1 MREFTESDLREMVL
15 RLAHQI
21 RNPLATIK
29 SSIQLVQYLLNTENE
44 IEEYLHAALVEVER
58 INRTVVDMQRM
69 IRLDMATARS
79 CPVSAVVD
87 EALDRCA
94 AAGEASSI
102 TLVSRGGLPSRVLA
116 DPSQLVEAVAE
127 LLGNAIEFSPAG
139 SRVVVGWD
147 TAGDHLVRIDVTDS
161 CGGIPPPVAERI
173 LNPFFSTST
182 RGTGLGLN
190 IVQRICELGGGQ
202 LVWHNTVDGSGC
214 RFSIV
219 MPEI

>member
-29 SSIQLVQYLLNTENE
+29 SSIQLVQYLLKPKGE
-44 IEEYLHAALVEVER
+44 IEEYLRAALVEVER

-79 CPVSAVVD
+79 CSVSHVVD
-87 EALDRCA
+87 EAIDRCA
-94 AAGEASSI
+94 GEAEASSI
-102 TLVSRGGLPSRVLA
+102 TIESRGGPSCRVLA
-116 DPSQLVEAVAE
+116 DSSQVVEAVAE
-127 LLGNAIEFSPAG
+127 LLENAIEFSPSG
-139 SRVVVGWD
+139 SRVIVSWD
-147 TAGDHLVRIDVTDS
+147 TAGDHQVRIDVTDS
-161 CGGIPPPVAERI
+161 CGGIPPAVAERI